1 MEEGSERSGGSEESG
16 GSAGSE
22 DCTRSEDCTESEAR
36 PPRVAP
42 RRAAS
47 TTSARSLL
55 ITLLGEYVLPRER
68 PPWTST
74 VVEALAADGVEEKA
88 ARQALARTAADG
100 WIVSER
106 VGRRVRW
113 ILTPEGRRLLTEG
126 ADRIFAFSRT
136 TPQWD
141 GRWLILLV
149 TVPETRRD
157 LRHRLRT
164 RLTWAGFASP
174 EPGVWIN
181 PDPGREA
188 EARNVLH
195 DLDLERGAMSFTATH
210 GTVGDVPAM
219 VARAWDLTGLET
231 EYEAFVAAF
240 GSAGN
245 VLGATTLQTQTRLVH
260 EWRRFPFLDP
270 RLPRELLPADWSG
283 TKAAEVF
290 HARHAEWHPTAQ
302 QEWDALD
309 A

>member
-1 MEEGSERSGGSEESG
+1 M
-16 GSAGSE
+16 
-22 DCTRSEDCTESEAR
+22 
-36 PPRVAP
+36 
-42 RRAAS
+42 
-47 TTSARSLL
+47 
-55 ITLLGEYVLPRER
+55 TLLGEYVLPRER

-113 ILTPEGRRLLTEG
+113 ILTPEGRHLLTEG
-126 ADRIFAFSRT
+126 ADRIFAFGRT
-136 TPQWD
+136 APRWD
-141 GRWLILLV
+141 GHWLILLV

-164 RLTWAGFASP
+164 RLTWAGFGSP
-174 EPGVWIN
+174 EPGIWIN

-188 EARNVLH
+188 EAKDVLR
-195 DLDLERGAMSFTATH
+195 DLDLDRGAMSFTAAH
-210 GTVGDVPAM
+210 GTIGDLPAM
-219 VARAWDLTGLET
+219 VARAWDLTGLEAD
-231 EYEAFVAAF
+231 YEAFVTAF
-240 GSAGN
+240 GASFRVAIGGTAA
-245 VLGATTLQTQTRLVH
+245 LRAQTRLVH

-283 TKAAEVF
+283 TKAVEVF
-290 HARHAEWHPTAQ
+290 HARHAEWHAAAQ
-302 QEWDALD
+302 QQWDALD